1 VPERRVANHSK
12 FSPDSQGR
20 NEIIMKTIIASITR
34 LILSYSKFGLI
45 VFSLSSINTALKS
58 DNNFYYLNSSSQFL
72 KLSGV
77 YIQER
82 ENIRK
87 RKLINKFIKT
97 KYGEI
102 LV

>member
-1 VPERRVANHSK
+1 
-12 FSPDSQGR
+12 
-20 NEIIMKTIIASITR
+20 M
-34 LILSYSKFGLI
+34 L
-45 VFSLSSINTALKS
+45 FSLSLINTALKS
-58 DNNFYYLNSSSQFL
+58 NDSFYYLNSGSQFL
-72 KLSGV
+72 KLSGI

-87 RKLINKFIKT
+87 RKLINKFLKT

>member
-1 VPERRVANHSK
+1 
-12 FSPDSQGR
+12 
-20 NEIIMKTIIASITR
+20 MKTIITSITR
-34 LILSYSKFGLI
+34 LILSYSKFGLML
-45 VFSLSSINTALKS
+45 FSLSLINTALKS
-58 DNNFYYLNSSSQFL
+58 NDSFYYLNSGSQFL
-72 KLSGV
+72 KLSGI

-87 RKLINKFIKT
+87 RKLINKFLKT

>member
-1 VPERRVANHSK
+1 
-12 FSPDSQGR
+12 
-20 NEIIMKTIIASITR
+20 MKTIIAATTR

-45 VFSLSSINTALKS
+45 VFSLSLINTVLKS
-58 DNNFYYLNSSSQFL
+58 NDNFYYLNSGSQFL

-77 YIQER
+77 YIQEKN
-82 ENIRK
+82 NIRN
-87 RKLINKFIKT
+87 RRLVNKFIKT

>member
-1 VPERRVANHSK
+1 MANHSK
-12 FSPDSQGR
+12 FSPDFQGR
-20 NEIIMKTIIASITR
+20 NETIMKTIIASITR